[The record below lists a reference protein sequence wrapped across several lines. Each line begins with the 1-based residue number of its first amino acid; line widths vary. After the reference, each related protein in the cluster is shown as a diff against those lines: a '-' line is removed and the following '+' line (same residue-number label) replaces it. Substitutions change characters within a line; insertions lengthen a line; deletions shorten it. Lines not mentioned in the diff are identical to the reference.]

1 MERIVLCPLS
11 PLSKAVLGAH
21 QAIATVF
28 LRREQGSKEYNNRC
42 FKN

>member
-1 MERIVLCPLS
+1 MERIFLCPLS

-28 LRREQGSKEYNNRC
+28 LRRKQGSKESSNCC
-42 FKN
+42 FKD